1 MIMFVIIQK
10 KNLLM
15 KFLNEIRELRFE
27 LFIYL
32 KVFLFTKILV
42 RRIKLIWILFEVNID
57 FYGMKKKMDRKKHG
71 K

>member
-1 MIMFVIIQK
+1 MFVIIQK